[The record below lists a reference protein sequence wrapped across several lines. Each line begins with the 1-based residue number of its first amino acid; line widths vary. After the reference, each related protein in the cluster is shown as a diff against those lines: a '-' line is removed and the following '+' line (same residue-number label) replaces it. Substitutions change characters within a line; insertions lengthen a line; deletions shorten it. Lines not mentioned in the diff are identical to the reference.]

1 MALTNF
7 ARAVE
12 VITGGASGIGRGGAV
27 DTCTASKMQ
36 TMLNINFMGVY
47 HCVQVAL
54 PAMRQQQSGPFVFLS
69 SVAVKFGV
77 PLLSAYCASKLAVRG
92 FFSALRA
99 ELHRTGIGITNVYR
113 ARVDTPMVLQEE
125 NSQNMMDVEM
135 LLTPEKVASE
145 ILQAVSEDRRDLTIA
160 PNPDIAFILRVYKD
174 DPDRAEMQLGEAYL
188 RRATRAAEHHATQ
201 GTQQ

>member
-12 VITGGASGIGRGGAV
+12 VITGGAV

-36 TMLNINFMGVY
+36 TMLNINFMGAY
-47 HCVQVAL
+47 HCVRVAL
-54 PAMRQQQSGPFVFLS
+54 PAMRQHQSGPFVFLS

-77 PLLSAYCASKLAVRG
+77 PLLSGYCASKLAVRG

-99 ELHRTGIGITNVYR
+99 ELHRTGIGITTVYR

-125 NSQNMMDVEM
+125 NSQNMMDVEV
-135 LLTPEKVASE
+135 LLTPVNVASE
-145 ILQAVSEDRRDLTIA
+145 ILQAVSEVRRDLTIA
-160 PNPDIAFILRVYKD
+160 PNPDIAFIQR
-174 DPDRAEMQLGEAYL
+174 DPDKAEMLLGEAYL
-188 RRATRAAEHHATQ
+188 RREIRSAEHHTTQ
-201 GTQQ
+201 GTPQ